1 MSPKNKKELIL
12 IRKKLD
18 SLDNKLIE
26 IIKKRTKLV
35 DKVVQLKVF
44 KKEIVDKKRISNI
57 LKSVKQKSI
66 RKNIDPKITHR
77 IWKNMIWSYINYE
90 RKIFKKK

>member
-26 IIKKRTKLV
+26 LIKKRTKLV
-35 DKVVQLKVF
+35 DKVVQLKTF
-44 KKEIVDKKRISNI
+44 KKEIVDKGRISNI

>member
-26 IIKKRTKLV
+26 LIKKRTKLV
-35 DKVVQLKVF
+35 DKVVQLQVF

>member
-26 IIKKRTKLV
+26 LIKKRTKLV

-90 RKIFKKK
+90 R

>member
-26 IIKKRTKLV
+26 LIKKRTKLV

-57 LKSVKQKSI
+57 LKGVKQKSI

-90 RKIFKKK
+90 RKVFKKK

>member
-26 IIKKRTKLV
+26 LIKKRTKLV
-35 DKVVQLKVF
+35 DKVVKLKVF

-77 IWKNMIWSYINYE
+77 IGKNMIWSYINYE

>member
-26 IIKKRTKLV
+26 LIKKRTKLV

-57 LKSVKQKSI
+57 LKGVKQKSV

>member
-26 IIKKRTKLV
+26 LIKKRTKLV

-77 IWKNMIWSYINYE
+77 IWKNMIWSYIDFEKRN
-90 RKIFKKK
+90 FKKK

>member
-26 IIKKRTKLV
+26 LIKKRTKLV

-57 LKSVKQKSI
+57 LKGVKQKSI

>member
-57 LKSVKQKSI
+57 LKAIKQKSI

-77 IWKNMIWSYINYE
+77 IWKNMI
-90 RKIFKKK
+90 

>member
-26 IIKKRTKLV
+26 LIKKRTKLV

-57 LKSVKQKSI
+57 LKGVKQKSI
-66 RKNIDPKITHR
+66 KKNIDPKITHR

-90 RKIFKKK
+90 KKIFKKK

>member
-1 MSPKNKKELIL
+1 MSPKNKKKLIL

-26 IIKKRTKLV
+26 LIKRRTKLV

-57 LKSVKQKSI
+57 LKGIKQKSI

-90 RKIFKKK
+90 KKIFKKK

>member
-26 IIKKRTKLV
+26 LIKKRTKLV

-66 RKNIDPKITHR
+66 RKK
-77 IWKNMIWSYINYE
+77 YLL
-90 RKIFKKK
+90 

>member
-26 IIKKRTKLV
+26 LIKKRTKLV

-57 LKSVKQKSI
+57 LKAIKQKSI

-90 RKIFKKK
+90 KKIFKKK

>member
-26 IIKKRTKLV
+26 LIKKRTKLV

>member
-26 IIKKRTKLV
+26 LIKKRTKL
-35 DKVVQLKVF
+35 
-44 KKEIVDKKRISNI
+44 VDKKRISNI
-57 LKSVKQKSI
+57 LKGVRQKSI